1 MQTVCVV
8 SLASAIVGRIKNKD
22 LRFIFHIEG
31 TSTSGKT
38 TSLML
43 AGSLWG
49 NPQIAPN
56 SVVKNW
62 NITGNKLVQSAGGNN
77 GILIGLDEL
86 AMSNA
91 DNTQL
96 TYLLTGGNDKQ
107 RMTNDNTANS
117 SFNTVFMS
125 TGEIQFKSS
134 NFGGIAVRLFEVKN
148 HNFTKNKIH
157 AEDISNFITTHYG
170 TVGFEFAKALTR
182 ISQHKMTEKLDEFS
196 KKVQKRIKNHAKEQ
210 GKTISPLFSRMA
222 DKIAAVALAAN
233 IAKNKLGIDFD
244 ISSIVDFLIC
254 RTTLLE
260 IGQEQS
266 VEAADKFLEEYAKN
280 KSNFPDTNTKSSNI
294 WGKSIIKNGE
304 LSEIVVL
311 YNQFVKIMGQIGFPD
326 TASLIKAM
334 KEKSFIKCE
343 QDKNYSRRTVGNIK
357 RAKVIVL
364 DISTIKG
371 GAENED

>member
-1 MQTVCVV
+1 M
-8 SLASAIVGRIKNKD
+8 
-22 LRFIFHIEG
+22 
-31 TSTSGKT
+31 
-38 TSLML
+38 
-43 AGSLWG
+43 
-49 NPQIAPN
+49 
-56 SVVKNW
+56 
-62 NITGNKLVQSAGGNN
+62 
-77 GILIGLDEL
+77 
-86 AMSNA
+86 
-91 DNTQL
+91 
-96 TYLLTGGNDKQ
+96 
-107 RMTNDNTANS
+107 
-117 SFNTVFMS
+117 
-125 TGEIQFKSS
+125 
-134 NFGGIAVRLFEVKN
+134 FEVKN

-280 KSNFPDTNTKSSNI
+280 KTKFPNDNTKDANI
-294 WGKSIIKNGE
+294 WGKSVVRNDE
-304 LSEIVVL
+304 LSEIIVL
-311 YNQFVKIMGQIGFPD
+311 YNQFVKMMNRIGFPD
-326 TASLIKAM
+326 TASLVKAL

-343 QDKNYSRRTVGNIK
+343 QDKNYSRRNVGNIK
-357 RAKVIVL
+357 RAKVIVF
-364 DISTIKG
+364 DVSAIKG
-371 GAENED
+371 GADDEN